1 MLYKMLLTQQN
12 ECGSDYYN
20 IFSTQFFQTLGQLT
34 AGLLSTAVL
43 VPMYTYYS
51 RYMFNENLVM
61 TRVDQSRC
69 GGGGDG
75 DCECDESCQCNC
87 ELESE
92 SDSDSED
99 NADTE
104 TQNRDGQIEEMEYL
118 NIKSNL
124 QEF

>member
-69 GGGGDG
+69 GGGGG
-75 DCECDESCQCNC
+75 GG
-87 ELESE
+87 
-92 SDSDSED
+92 
-99 NADTE
+99 
-104 TQNRDGQIEEMEYL
+104 GQVIC
-118 NIKSNL
+118 SNSRTPNL
-124 QEF
+124 SGKLMR

>member
-1 MLYKMLLTQQN
+1 MLLTQQN

-51 RYMFNENLVM
+51 RYMFNEHLVM
-61 TRVDQSRC
+61 TRVDESPC
-69 GGGGDG
+69 SGGG

-92 SDSDSED
+92 SESDSED
-99 NADTE
+99 NVDTE
-104 TQNRDGQIEEMEYL
+104 TQNNRDVQIEEMEYL
-118 NIKSNL
+118 NIN
-124 QEF
+124 